1 MLYKATFKP
10 SQLLDVLSNTWVA
23 KDDVVSSRLDNGA
36 RCGFASAATCVE
48 DAALR
53 TLYQNA
59 GDQASSSKQTAAAA
73 KPDALAQQSSSQSD
87 DSDDEEEEEDPPV
100 PFPQPPPPGFLDPR
114 TLDPQVL
121 GMTLVLDGKA
131 QSMGVSPLMVS

>member
-10 SQLLDVLSNTWVA
+10 SQLLDVLANTWVA
-23 KDDVVSSRLDNGA
+23 KDEAISSRLDNGA
-36 RCGFASAATCVE
+36 RYGFASAATCIE

-53 TLYQNA
+53 LGHQNA
-59 GDQASSSKQTAAAA
+59 SGQASTSQQAAV
-73 KPDALAQQSSSQSD
+73 KLELSPQQSSLQD
-87 DSDDEEEEEDPPV
+87 DSDDEEEEPPV
-100 PFPQPPPPGFLDPR
+100 PFPTPSPPGFLDPR
-114 TLDPQVL
+114 TLDPQAL